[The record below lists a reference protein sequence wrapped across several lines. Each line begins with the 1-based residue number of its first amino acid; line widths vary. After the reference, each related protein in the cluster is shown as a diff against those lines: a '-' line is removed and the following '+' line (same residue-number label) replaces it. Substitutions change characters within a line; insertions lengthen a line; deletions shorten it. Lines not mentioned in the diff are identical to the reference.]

1 MNFDGANK
9 SFYFDYY
16 HIGQGA
22 YRQKVRF
29 FEANKEKLRY
39 LEFDKQNEVRIDY
52 LICLFEI
59 GRYEYFLDKV
69 DPVIETIIVENIY
82 AYNGL
87 NIYTE
92 LLFKKSA
99 CLYNLNKLSESE
111 KILKAIIKID
121 EDHKT
126 ARNLY
131 TICRRRHVNPQNE
144 TIKAIAM
151 VGILSAMSIA
161 FMELFIVK
169 PFYNEYI
176 SPMSMLRNLLIV
188 GSLSILLGAEL
199 YFKYNIGKD
208 IGFKLNLKEK
218 LQAANKWLL
227 RQSGGKIDKNRDP
240 L

>member
-1 MNFDGANK
+1 MTFENANN

-16 HIGQGA
+16 RIGQGA
-22 YRQKVRF
+22 YRQKVHF
-29 FEANKEKLRY
+29 FEANREKLEH
-39 LEFDKQNEVRIDY
+39 LDFEQQNEVRIDY

-69 DPVIETIIVENIY
+69 DTVIEIIIIENIY
-82 AYNGL
+82 AYDGK

-99 CLYNLNKLSESE
+99 CLYNLNRLGEAE
-111 KILKAIIKID
+111 KILKSIVKID
-121 EDHKT
+121 ENHTT

-131 TICRRRHVNPQNE
+131 TICRRRHVSPQNE
-144 TIKAIAM
+144 TVKAVAM

-161 FMELFIVK
+161 FMEIFIVK

-176 SPMSMLRNLLIV
+176 SPMSMLRNVLLI
-188 GSLSILLGAEL
+188 GSLAILIGAEL

-208 IGFKLNLKEK
+208 IGFKLNVKDK
-218 LQAANKWLL
+218 IKAANKWFLQ
-227 RQSGGKIDKNRDP
+227 QSGGKIDKDKDP